1 MQQIALLVLLGAIAG
16 FLSGV
21 LGLGGAIVLIPSLIW
36 MGYSQQQ
43 AQGTTILMLV
53 LPVGALAAWNYFKAG
68 QADVRGAIVLAAAF
82 FLSSYLGAKTA
93 LVIRPEVLSKVFA
106 VLLLLIALKMLLFT
120 KTNP

>member
-1 MQQIALLVLLGAIAG
+1 MQQIALLVLLGAVAG
-16 FLSGV
+16 FLSGM
-21 LGLGGAIVLIPSLIW
+21 LGLGGAIVLIPGLIW